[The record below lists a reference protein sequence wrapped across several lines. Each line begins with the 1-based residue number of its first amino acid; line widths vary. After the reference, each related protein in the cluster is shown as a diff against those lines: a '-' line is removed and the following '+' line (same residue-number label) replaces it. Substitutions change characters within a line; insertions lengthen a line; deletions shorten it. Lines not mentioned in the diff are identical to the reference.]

1 MIHFYNYHRLHMSI
15 GFKTPA
21 VAHLEQGEQQKM
33 WKNKD
38 YPKKQ
43 NENENYV
50 VSLPSRTN
58 RRQII
63 NINNATVHILDDDS
77 CGRNR
82 WLHKN
87 G

>member
-1 MIHFYNYHRLHMSI
+1 MSI

-21 VAHLEQGEQQKM
+21 VAHLEQGEQEKM

-43 NENENYV
+43 NENENNV

-58 RRQII
+58 SPGDGVCQR
-63 NINNATVHILDDDS
+63 T
-77 CGRNR
+77 
-82 WLHKN
+82 
-87 G
+87 

>member
-1 MIHFYNYHRLHMSI
+1 MSI

-21 VAHLEQGEQQKM
+21 VAHLEQGEQEKM

-43 NENENYV
+43 NENENNV

-58 RRQII
+58 SPELCVSSMTEVSTKTTRLFRLCQSIQY
-63 NINNATVHILDDDS
+63 DS
-77 CGRNR
+77 
-82 WLHKN
+82 
-87 G
+87 